1 MFFEYPEKCRFGR
14 KIPKSKFYEN
24 VNFNTKHKNKFINQI
39 DKIIWQYKLAPD
51 TLNLDATDAVP
62 EIEVMDIFLKTK
74 EIDQVMLELIDKA
87 IPLPIIFQ
95 IHQGDKIKIKAAYK
109 RPSGSSNHKWVL
121 EGYLESNWEADSIL
135 RQSIPQAL
143 NLGKLYEAIL
153 SSLIP
158 ANYQTCKKN
167 NNIGD
172 QIDIIN
178 KIKLLKK
185 DIDILNTNYK
195 KEKQRNR
202 QYEINQQ
209 IKLKQKELD
218 KLSNSGETNG

>member
-1 MFFEYPEKCRFGR
+1 MFFEFPEKCRFGK

-24 VNFNTKHKNKFINQI
+24 ANFNTKRKNQFINQI

-62 EIEVMDIFLKTK
+62 EIQVLDIFLKTK
-74 EIDQVMLELIDKA
+74 EINQVMLELIDKA

-95 IHQGDKIKIKAAYK
+95 IYHEDKIKIKAAYK
-109 RPSGSSNHKWVL
+109 RPSGSSNSKWVL
-121 EGYLESNWEADSIL
+121 ESYLESNWEVGSIP
-135 RQSIPQAL
+135 RQPIPQAL

-153 SSLIP
+153 TSFVP
-158 ANYQTCKKN
+158 VNYQINKKN
-167 NNIGD
+167 VNFGD
-172 QIDIIN
+172 QIGIIY
-178 KIKLLKK
+178 KVKLLQK
-185 DIDILNTNYK
+185 DIEILNFNYK

-202 QYEINQQ
+202 QYKINQQ

>member
-39 DKIIWQYKLAPD
+39 DKIVWQYKLAPD
-51 TLNLDATDAVP
+51 TLNLDATDTVP
-62 EIEVMDIFLKTK
+62 EIQVLDIFLKTK

-95 IHQGDKIKIKAAYK
+95 IYQEDKIKIKAAYK
-109 RPSGSSNHKWVL
+109 RPAGSSNNKWVL
-121 EGYLESNWEADSIL
+121 ESYLESNWEVDSIP
-135 RQSIPQAL
+135 RQPIPQAL
-143 NLGKLYEAIL
+143 NLGKLYESIL
-153 SSLIP
+153 VSFIP
-158 ANYQTCKKN
+158 MNYEIDKKN
-167 NNIGD
+167 DNLGD

-178 KIKLLKK
+178 KVRLLQK
-185 DIDILNTNYK
+185 DIKMLNSNYK

-202 QYEINQQ
+202 QFEINKQ
-209 IKLKQKELD
+209 IKLKKKELD
-218 KLSNSGETNG
+218 KLSNSGKSNG